1 MSGHYELP
9 LWAAW
14 AVVVITLFGSGLS
27 LLGAIG
33 LVRLKQF
40 YQRAHAPTLGTT
52 LGMVSLV
59 VASIIF
65 WSFTQGFLALKDL
78 LIGLFLTVTTP
89 VTLILL
95 ARASAFRDR
104 IEGNKDVP
112 PDRDD

>member
-1 MSGHYELP
+1 MNGHFELP

-14 AVVVITLFGSGLS
+14 AVVILAVFGSGLS

-52 LGMVSLV
+52 MAMITIV
-59 VASIIF
+59 VASVIF
-65 WSFTQGFLALKDL
+65 WSFSQGFLALRDL
-78 LIGLFLTVTTP
+78 LIGVFITVTTP

-104 IEGNKDVP
+104 IEGKNDVP

>member
-1 MSGHYELP
+1 MSGLAELP

-14 AVVVITLFGSGLS
+14 AIVVLSLFGAGLS

-52 LGMVSLV
+52 MGMICI
-59 VASIIF
+59 VAASVIF
-65 WSFTQGFLALKDL
+65 WSFALGYLAVKDL

-95 ARASAFRDR
+95 ARASAYRDR
-104 IEGNKDVP
+104 IEGDKIVP
-112 PDRDD
+112 LETDA